1 MFIYSF
7 HYLGTSLWSLCF
19 PVWNICLLPIFLVQD
34 NQRSVEFV
42 LRAAFGTDG
51 EEASLFPLLS
61 MSFIVSFFLLC
72 LEVGLVSLKVST

>member
-19 PVWNICLLPIFLVQD
+19 PVWNICLLPIFLVQA

-51 EEASLFPLLS
+51 EEASLPTLEYELHCL
-61 MSFIVSFFLLC
+61 FLPALF
-72 LEVGLVSLKVST
+72 GSGTGFS